1 MQKLINS
8 FMCVIAGMSLMALK
22 VFGMPIID
30 FIQKRIYPEEIST
43 VGIIIFGII
52 YAIIALISLI
62 GMIVTIVFSVTLLK
76 NVFKSYKNK

>member
-22 VFGMPIID
+22 VLGMPIID
-30 FIQKRIYPEEIST
+30 FIQKRIYPGEIST

-52 YAIIALISLI
+52 YDIIALISLI
-62 GMIVTIVFSVTLLK
+62 GMIITIIFSVILLK
-76 NVFKSYKNK
+76 NVFKTYKNK